1 MLKHQDQ
8 GNLYRKVLNLGLSFQ
23 RVRYMMEERGMVAET
38 VESLHPDLQGGGRG
52 QVIWGTS

>member
-1 MLKHQDQ
+1 
-8 GNLYRKVLNLGLSFQ
+8 
-23 RVRYMMEERGMVAET
+23 MMEERGMVAET